1 MDKKKRKLKQLIAF
15 FSFLGLLFIVGTFNS
30 RQTPEER
37 ISELIKRHWGVI
49 LFVQSGTEKD
59 AEVEQFLD
67 HLREKIRGSAS
78 VVTLKPEQ
86 SAFLGAETQRNAPAL
101 VIIEAHGQE
110 LNRFYGPLSQE
121 DRTKVLESVNKITW
135 HQQVSKGKY

>member
-1 MDKKKRKLKQLIAF
+1 MDERKRKLKQLIAF

-59 AEVEQFLD
+59 VELEQFLNQ
-67 HLREKIRGSAS
+67 LREKIRGSAS

-86 SAFLGAETQRNAPAL
+86 SAFLGAETQRNAPVL

-110 LNRFYGPLSQE
+110 LNRFYGSLSQE